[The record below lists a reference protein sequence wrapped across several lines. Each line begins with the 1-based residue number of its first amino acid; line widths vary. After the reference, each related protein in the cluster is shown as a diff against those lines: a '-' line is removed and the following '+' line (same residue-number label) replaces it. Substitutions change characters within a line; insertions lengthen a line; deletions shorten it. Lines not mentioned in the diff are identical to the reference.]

1 MRFIRNERRHGVSF
15 GIALVAALLTVA
27 GAAYADPPKDST
39 TPCFYITQW
48 RGWKSPS
55 PNVIYLGVNLHDV
68 YRVDLSAGSHLLQ
81 APDVHLVSRTR
92 GPDTVCSALDL
103 QLEVSDDIGGG
114 SGFGAGIGGRLGGG
128 LGGGMREPLIAS
140 QLTKLTPDEIA
151 AIPKQYRPN

>member
-1 MRFIRNERRHGVSF
+1 MMSPIKDERRRSAILGVAV
-15 GIALVAALLTVA
+15 GTAVLTIA
-27 GAAYADPPKDST
+27 GAAWADPPKDSA

-68 YRVDLSAGSHLLQ
+68 YRVDLSAGSQLLQ

-92 GPDTVCSALDL
+92 GPDSVCSAIDL

-114 SGFGAGIGGRLGGG
+114 GGGRFRAGIGGD

-140 QLTKLTPDEIA
+140 KLTKLTPDEIA